1 MTDLKNRPSLDDVER
16 MTPDEVADLP
26 LAQIAALR
34 SDLYEQKGKL
44 SGIEKCIDA
53 AMDDRFGKRARM
65 QNETGTVRLED
76 EDGLSVKVEI
86 PKRVEWDQNQL
97 ADVAATI
104 KREWNDEP
112 GQYLRIKYEVPES
125 AYKHWPDSLRA
136 LFEPARTVK
145 AGKPKFTIEHKE
157 TA

>member
-16 MTPDEVADLP
+16 MTPDQIADLP

-53 AMDDRFGKRARM
+53 AMNDRFGKRACQ

-76 EDGLSVKVEI
+76 EDGLAVKVEI
-86 PKRVEWDQNQL
+86 PKRVEWDQAQL
-97 ADVAATI
+97 SGTAEKIV
-104 KREWNDEP
+104 REWGEDP
-112 GQYLRIKYEVPES
+112 RQYLRIKYEVPES
-125 AYKHWPDSLRA
+125 AFKSWPESLRKQ
-136 LFEPARTVK
+136 FEPARTVK
-145 AGKPKFTIEHKE
+145 PGKPKFTIEQKE